1 MTRSRRS
8 SRPSTPSST
17 LPVGPHPQPRGPR
30 PRGPEEVPMTDQPP
44 TGAATAPEAAAS
56 SSAQLAPPAE
66 AGTLTLEPPQ
76 PAAAVAPERS
86 ASMVPLDAAALPGLD
101 RMAAEYVD
109 SLVDLD
115 TKSPEFTAK
124 AESIRTM
131 GDDDIRAAA
140 EVSNRML
147 QQPVKTMG
155 RGGFDEGSRV
165 SSGVLELRRTIADL

>member
-17 LPVGPHPQPRGPR
+17 RPVGPQPQPRGPR

-44 TGAATAPEAAAS
+44 TAPEAAAS

-66 AGTLTLEPPQ
+66 AATLTLEPPK
-76 PAAAVAPERS
+76 PVAAVAPERS

-101 RMAAEYVD
+101 RMATEYVD

-155 RGGFDEGSRV
+155 RGGFDEGARV